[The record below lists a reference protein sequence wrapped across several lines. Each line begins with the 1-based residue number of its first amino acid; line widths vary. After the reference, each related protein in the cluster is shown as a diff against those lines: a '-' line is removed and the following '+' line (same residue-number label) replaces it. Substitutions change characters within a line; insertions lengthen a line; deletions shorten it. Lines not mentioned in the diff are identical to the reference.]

1 MVSFLFAEVGDL
13 EVFVYSLTKY
23 HTLCGPPGWFFFAVS
38 RFVSTHELVCHSIY
52 TSQVKFPLRYI
63 ARS

>member
-23 HTLCGPPGWFFFAVS
+23 HTLCGPPGWFFSLSPALCQRMSWCVIA
-38 RFVSTHELVCHSIY
+38 SIP
-52 TSQVKFPLRYI
+52 VKSSSLDIYI